1 MLKMKIKEAH
11 SVVKSAKSKLLQE
24 QKHINNV
31 VIDEYITEE
40 LHRRTQRSG
49 TIQMNN
55 NTASYTNDAYGSLKE
70 LREAYDLSALSI
82 GEIKELIETFF

>member
-1 MLKMKIKEAH
+1 MTIKEAH
-11 SVVKSAKSKLLQE
+11 NVVRSAKSKLMQE

-55 NTASYTNDAYGSLKE
+55 NTVEYSNDSYGSLKE
-70 LREAYDLSALSI
+70 LREAYDLSALST
-82 GEIKELIETFF
+82 GEIKELIETFV

>member
-1 MLKMKIKEAH
+1 MNIKEVH
-11 SVVKSAKSKLLQE
+11 GVVKSAKSKLLHE
-24 QKHINNV
+24 QKNINNV

-55 NTASYTNDAYGSLKE
+55 NTPAYTNDSYGSLKE
-70 LREAYDLSALSI
+70 LREAYDLSALST
-82 GEIKELIETFF
+82 GEIKELIKTLRKS

>member
-1 MLKMKIKEAH
+1 MNTREVH
-11 SVVKSAKSKLLQE
+11 GVVRSAKSKLLQE
-24 QKHINNV
+24 QKQKNINNV

-55 NTASYTNDAYGSLKE
+55 NTVEYSNGSYGSLEE
-70 LREAYDLSALSI
+70 LREAYDLSSLST
-82 GEIKELIETFF
+82 GEIKELIETFV